1 MKGTHVLMAGLL
13 LSSALSLCAESF
25 RVRSMSLVA
34 LDSQKTEAQIVALGY
49 NDAIAI
55 VFPASPIFLKGV
67 EIEVKIPQG
76 ILSYR
81 NSMAYGL
88 YHRVKPAPSTAT
100 IDYQGEELTFQPLP
114 SRLSFVLQ
122 VPFMNAHGLKS
133 GPYATVLTTVYDA
146 KKGPLLFR
154 LLPIMKGL
162 PEDIET
168 MQFPVRIK
176 PILTEEGAFRL
187 SLAWPG
193 NQVKPVSVRI
203 DESLVENAED
213 LVFLAPGTHHLSV
226 VSDEFRNEVR
236 VFTIESARITELTV
250 PLQDTA
256 PRLFL
261 VAPENAVIQVDG
273 KSVENPKNPYILE
286 PGEHAIL
293 FKIGDYELMRQI
305 TAEKGRDYTV
315 SMVIDINVTESP

>member
-1 MKGTHVLMAGLL
+1 MKGTHVLMTGLL

-25 RVRSMSLVA
+25 RVRSVSLVA
-34 LDSQKTEAQIVALGY
+34 LDSQKAEAQVVALGY

-55 VFPASPIFLKGV
+55 VVPASPIFLKGV

-81 NSMAYGL
+81 NSMAYSL
-88 YHRVKPAPSTAT
+88 YHRIRPAPSTAT

-203 DESLVENAED
+203 DESLVENAEE

-273 KSVENPKNPYILE
+273 KPVENPKNPYILE

>member
-1 MKGTHVLMAGLL
+1 MKGMRVLTTVLL

-25 RVRSMSLVA
+25 RVRSVSLVA
-34 LDSQKTEAQIVALGY
+34 LDSQKAEAQVVSLGY

-55 VFPASPIFLKGV
+55 VFPASPVFLKGV

-88 YHRVKPAPSTAT
+88 YQRIKPAPSTAI
-100 IDYQGEELTFQPLP
+100 IDYQGDELTFQPLP

-122 VPFMNAHGLKS
+122 VPFMNGHGLKS
-133 GPYATVLTTVYDA
+133 GPYATVLTEVYDA

-154 LLPIMKGL
+154 LLPVMKGL

-187 SLAWPG
+187 SLDWPG
-193 NQVKPVSVRI
+193 NQAKPVSVRI
-203 DESLVENAED
+203 DETLVEKPEE
-213 LVFLAPGTHHLSV
+213 LIFLSPRTHHLSV

-236 VFTIESARITELTV
+236 VFTVESARITELTV

-256 PRLFL
+256 PRLYL

-273 KSVENPKNPYILE
+273 KPVDNPKNAYVLE

-293 FKIGDYELMRQI
+293 FKIGDYEPMRQI

-315 SMVIDINVTESP
+315 SMVIDINVSESP

>member
-1 MKGTHVLMAGLL
+1 MKGTRILL
-13 LSSALSLCAESF
+13 TGIMLFSALSLCAETF
-25 RVRSMSLVA
+25 RVRSMSLVT
-34 LDSQKTEAQIVALGY
+34 LDSQKPEAQIVPLGY
-49 NDAIAI
+49 NDAIGI
-55 VFPASPIFLKGV
+55 LFPASPVFLKGV

-88 YHRVKPAPSTAT
+88 YHRIKPAPSPTA
-100 IDYQGEELTFQPLP
+100 IDYQGDELTFQPLP

-122 VPFMNAHGLKS
+122 IPFMNAHGLKS
-133 GPYATVLTTVYDA
+133 GPYATVLSTVYDA

-168 MQFPVRIK
+168 MQFQVRVK
-176 PILTEEGAFRL
+176 PILTEEGGFRL

-193 NQVKPVSVRI
+193 NQVRPVSVRI
-203 DESLVENAED
+203 DESLVENPGE
-213 LVFLAPGTHHLSV
+213 LVLLAPGSHHLSV

-236 VFTIESARITELTV
+236 VFTVESARITELTV
-250 PLQDTA
+250 ALQNTA

-273 KSVENPKNPYILE
+273 KPVENPKNPYVLE

-293 FKIGDYELMRQI
+293 FKIGDYELVRQI
-305 TAEKGRDYTV
+305 TAEKGRDYTI